1 MVLSI
6 EIIYAILT
14 GIEIIGLVLI
24 ALHFFVKMKKELS
37 RKITI
42 LGFGIFLVMNILQ
55 LPIEIYSGESY
66 VFTILMIC
74 CFVIAIVFELFI
86 RKD

>member
-6 EIIYAILT
+6 EIIYAILM
-14 GIEIIGLVLI
+14 GIEIVGLILI
-24 ALHFFVKMKKELS
+24 ALHFFVKMKEKLA

-42 LGFGIFLVMNILQ
+42 LGFGIFLIMNILQ

-74 CFVIAIVFELFI
+74 CCVIAIVFELFI
-86 RKD
+86 RRD